1 MGAGAEEDWK
11 SCGLALQELGLC
23 ASSVDSEQ
31 QLSSTRVQ
39 LQSDDPKMVP
49 GPDGRL
55 SCKKSREYIFPRN
68 WEDGSISLALLD
80 QYKSGPGETVHGVGT
95 AVVQA
100 QDLG

>member
-1 MGAGAEEDWK
+1 
-11 SCGLALQELGLC
+11 
-23 ASSVDSEQ
+23 
-31 QLSSTRVQ
+31 
-39 LQSDDPKMVP
+39 MVP

-68 WEDGSISLALLD
+68 WEDGGISLALLD

-100 QDLG
+100 QDLS